1 MNKTINKIRRFF
13 NIIKDLNNIE
23 KCVKDLGIRHDIL
36 KDTALEKY
44 QNLEREIYFLK
55 KSIILNIPP
64 NTNKEE
70 EKLLLI
76 AVDRGY
82 TNQKNMVYNK
92 IKNKYYKPYKLDN
105 SSNYFYSDGKLY
117 LPFKYKDELYLIPV
131 FDNGE
136 WLEIMSLEEYEL
148 LKRYEEDFNRHLQI
162 LEKMGFTSLEHYQ
175 EEFDDKLYLPFP
187 STWFRSLRENMLAK
201 FDYNEKK
208 FKYYLIT
215 SIKLDGNNRVPKLEE
230 IEI

>member
-1 MNKTINKIRRFF
+1 MKKTIKKIRRLF
-13 NIIKDLNNIE
+13 NINRDLNNIKQYVKGLE
-23 KCVKDLGIRHDIL
+23 IKCDIIRDN
-36 KDTALEKY
+36 TLEKY
-44 QNLEREIYFLK
+44 QNLEWELYFLK

-82 TNQKNMVYNK
+82 TNQKNIVYDK

-105 SSNYFYSDGKLY
+105 PSNYQYSGGKLY
-117 LPFKYKDELYLIPV
+117 LPFKYEDDLHLIPV

-136 WLEIMSLEEYEL
+136 WLEIISLEEYEL
-148 LKRYEEDFNRHLQI
+148 LKRYEEDYNSHLQS
-162 LEKMGFTSLEHYQ
+162 LEKFGFIPLKQYQ
-175 EEFDDKLYLPFP
+175 EEFFDILYLPFP
-187 STWFRSLRENMLAK
+187 STWFRSLKENMLAK
-201 FDYNEKK
+201 YDYNEEK

-215 SIKLDGNNRVPKLEE
+215 SIKLEGNNRVPKLEE
-230 IEI
+230 TEI

>member
-1 MNKTINKIRRFF
+1 MNKTIKKIRRLF
-13 NIIKDLNNIE
+13 NINRDLNNIE
-23 KCVKDLGIRHDIL
+23 KYVKDLGIRHDIL

-44 QNLEREIYFLK
+44 QKLEQEIYFLK

-82 TNQKNMVYNK
+82 TNQKNIVYDK

-105 SSNYFYSDGKLY
+105 PSNYQYSNGRLY
-117 LPFKYKDELYLIPV
+117 LPFKYEDDLRLIPV

-136 WLEIMSLEEYEL
+136 WLEIISLEDYEL
-148 LKRYEEDFNRHLQI
+148 LKRYEEDYNRHLQS
-162 LEKMGFTSLEHYQ
+162 LEKIGFIPLKQYQ
-175 EEFDDKLYLPFP
+175 EEFFDILYLPFP
-187 STWFRSLRENMLAK
+187 STWFRSLKENMLAK
-201 FDYNEKK
+201 YDYNEEK

-215 SIKLDGNNRVPKLEE
+215 SIKLEGNNRVPKLEE
-230 IEI
+230 TEI

>member
-23 KCVKDLGIRHDIL
+23 KCVKDLEIRYDNL

-44 QNLEREIYFLK
+44 QNLEQEIYFLK

-82 TNQKNMVYNK
+82 TNPKNIVYNK
-92 IKNKYYKPYKLDN
+92 IKNKYFKPYKLDN
-105 SSNYFYSDGKLY
+105 IYNYKYSGGKLY
-117 LPFKYKDELYLIPV
+117 LPFKYEDDLHLIPV
-131 FDNGE
+131 FDDGE
-136 WLEIMSLEEYEL
+136 WLEIISLEEYEL
-148 LKRYEEDFNRHLQI
+148 LKKYEEDFNKHLQFFEKI
-162 LEKMGFTSLEHYQ
+162 GFIPLEQYQ
-175 EEFDDKLYLPFP
+175 EEFFDILYLPFP
-187 STWFRSLRENMLAK
+187 STWFRSLKENMLAK
-201 FDYNEKK
+201 YDYNDKK
-208 FKYYLIT
+208 FKYYLIK
-215 SIKLDGNNRVPKLEE
+215 SINLEYNNRIPKLEE
-230 IEI
+230 TEI